1 MIASVLK
8 PLFPD
13 VTLDA
18 VTAAS
23 GRFYVVEAGR
33 GVTIIEEGEQDA
45 AVLFLIEGHVAIRTG
60 DFEIA
65 SVGAGGIVG
74 EVGMFGGAL
83 RIASVH
89 AIRPVVYA
97 VLEASDY
104 RALLDGAS
112 PVAYAIEKLALKQ
125 LAARLRDADQRIAS
139 LSTSKEAAPPPEET
153 PGTSAVGFIDALGIL
168 EKSNLFEG
176 APIGALDD
184 VARRMEARR
193 FAPGE
198 VLCRQGSRGDDLYI
212 LAEGEVEVSIL
223 TEVGNSE
230 IVATLAAG
238 DVFGM
243 ASLLQDRPRIA
254 SCVARSAVLALRME
268 RAQCLDLVLADVRA
282 GSVLRTAMIRA
293 LADQLAF
300 ANAQFAQLSIE
311 RKRKTSELMARLGIE
326 AHGRH
331 VTGAR

>member
-1 MIASVLK
+1 MLLPLLK
-8 PLFPD
+8 PLFPE
-13 VTLDA
+13 VPADA
-18 VTAAS
+18 IAAAAS
-23 GRFYVVEAGR
+23 RFYVVEAGR
-33 GVTIIEEGEQDA
+33 GVTIIEEGEQDS
-45 AVLFLIEGHVAIRTG
+45 AVLFLLEGHVAIRTG

-97 VLEASDY
+97 VLESADY
-104 RALLDGAS
+104 RALLELAS
-112 PVAYAIEKLALKQ
+112 PIAYAIEKLALKQ
-125 LAARLRDADQRIAS
+125 LASRLRDADQRVAS
-139 LSTSKEAAPPPEET
+139 LSASKDATVT
-153 PGTSAVGFIDALGIL
+153 PNEHQGTAAVGYIDALGIL

-184 VARRMEARR
+184 VSRRMEARR
-193 FAPGE
+193 FQPGE

-212 LAEGEVEVSIL
+212 LAEGEVEVSIA
-223 TEVGNSE
+223 TDEGNNEV
-230 IVATLAAG
+230 VATLSAG

-268 RAQCLDLVLADVRA
+268 RAQCLDLVLAEVRA

-300 ANAQFAQLSIE
+300 ANAQFSQLSFE
-311 RKRKTSELMARLGIE
+311 RKRKTAELMARLGIE